1 MKDRWALLGLGAWL
15 MGSVIMIV
23 VATRNFRLVDELL
36 QSSPN
41 AQFQSFVQRSGLTPT
56 RDLLRYLSSELNRE
70 YFQHWNLA
78 QLALGAGAL
87 WLLPR
92 RSPERGARRVL
103 AVALALVIAMS
114 VVLAPRIVAVG
125 RSLDFVPHE
134 PAPPA
139 LRQFWVLHVSYT
151 VIELVKLGLL
161 GLAAFW
167 LARRP
172 GPSPSET
179 TSVPDLTPSQEST

>member
-1 MKDRWALLGLGAWL
+1 
-15 MGSVIMIV
+15 MGSAIMIM

-41 AQFQSFVQRSGLTPT
+41 AQFQSLVQRWGAAPT

-70 YFQHWNLA
+70 YFQHWNIA
-78 QLALGAGAL
+78 QLALGAGSL

-92 RSPERGARRVL
+92 RSPERGARR
-103 AVALALVIAMS
+103 ALALALGLVIAMS

-139 LRQFWVLHVSYT
+139 LQQFWVLHVSYT
-151 VIELVKLGLL
+151 VIELVKLMLL
-161 GLAAFW
+161 GLAGFW

-172 GPSPSET
+172 DPGLSET
-179 TSVPDLTPSQEST
+179 ASVPDLTPSQEST

>member
-1 MKDRWALLGLGAWL
+1 

-78 QLALGAGAL
+78 QLALGASAL

-92 RSPERGARRVL
+92 RSPERGARRAL

-161 GLAAFW
+161 ALAAFW

-172 GPSPSET
+172 AQSLSET
-179 TSVPDLTPSQEST
+179 TPVPGLTPSQEST

>member
-1 MKDRWALLGLGAWL
+1 
-15 MGSVIMIV
+15 MGSVIMIM

-41 AQFQSFVQRSGLTPT
+41 PQFQSFVQRWGAAPT

-70 YFQHWNLA
+70 YFQHWNIA
-78 QLALGAGAL
+78 QLALGAGTL
-87 WLLPR
+87 LLLPR
-92 RSPERGARRVL
+92 RAAGDGAAERGVRRVIGL
-103 AVALALVIAMS
+103 SWGLVIAMS
-114 VVLAPRIVAVG
+114 VGLAPRIVAVG

-139 LRQFWVLHVSYT
+139 LQQFWVLHVSYT

-172 GPSPSET
+172 RPSPSET
-179 TSVPDLTPSQEST
+179 ISLPSLSPSQ

>member
-1 MKDRWALLGLGAWL
+1 M
-15 MGSVIMIV
+15 

-41 AQFQSFVQRSGLTPT
+41 AQFQSFVQRWGAAPT

-70 YFQHWNLA
+70 YFQHWNFA
-78 QLALGAGAL
+78 QLALGAGSL

-92 RSPERGARRVL
+92 ASTERGARRAL

-139 LRQFWVLHVSYT
+139 LQQFWVLHVSYT
-151 VIELVKLGLL
+151 VIELVKLLLL
-161 GLAAFW
+161 GLAGFW
-167 LARRP
+167 LGRSP
-172 GPSPSET
+172 GPSLPET
-179 TSVPDLTPSQEST
+179 TSVAGLTPSEEST